1 MVCQVTKACLLCL
14 IPDLAECFI
23 HLTHSIKKHFI
34 STYYGPGFI
43 LGSGDTSVE
52 KADLKASAPLKVKVF
67 VTQVVSDSVIPWT
80 VACQPPLS
88 MEFTRQE
95 YQSVLGASV
104 RNSAHGKGHEE
115 GGSAYAKAGSSLRS
129 PPGNSQASTPKPESA
144 YFLLC
149 AFTYTS
155 DFTGGCLPL
164 PLSGKRVSLQ
174 LQLIIPGCDSV

>member
-129 PPGNSQASTPKPESA
+129 PPGNSQASTPKTRVC
-144 YFLLC
+144 LLYC
-149 AFTYTS
+149 FVLLPTPLTLWG
-155 DFTGGCLPL
+155 GGCPP
-164 PLSGKRVSLQ
+164 PLSLSLKK
-174 LQLIIPGCDSV
+174 S